1 MKIEQPLND
10 TQRAVVEDMLPIA
23 KWTVRK
29 YITSSKNISGLSYD
43 DLLQEAYLALC
54 GAVMTYH
61 AGQTQFKTYAVTV
74 IRNHL
79 IDYCRRIYQ
88 ENRNLPTLSLD
99 APGDDGSPLNLLDTL
114 PHTEAGF
121 EENSLSKI
129 SVEQFFSERKAAYT
143 GCARLGIEALELK
156 VMDEY
161 GVTDIAKL
169 YQAKP
174 NLVGAWISKATKKI
188 REELTAAECSA
199 LAVENPVVNS

>member
-1 MKIEQPLND
+1 
-10 TQRAVVEDMLPIA
+10 MLPIA

-99 APGDDGSPLNLLDTL
+99 ASGDDGNTLTLLDIL

-121 EENSLSKI
+121 EETSLSKI
-129 SVEQFFSERKAAYT
+129 SVEQFFSERKATYT

-156 VMDEY
+156 IMDEY

-169 YQAKP
+169 YQTKP

-188 REELTAAECSA
+188 REELAASEYSTPT
-199 LAVENPVVNS
+199 VENPAANS

>member
-61 AGQTQFKTYAVTV
+61 VGKTQFKTYAVTV

-99 APGDDGSPLNLLDTL
+99 APGDDGSSLNLLDTL
-114 PHTEAGF
+114 SHTEADL
-121 EENSLSKI
+121 EESSLSKI
-129 SVEQFFSERKAAYT
+129 SVERFFSERRATYT

-156 VMDEY
+156 VMEEY

-169 YQAKP
+169 YQTKP

-188 REELTAAECSA
+188 REELTAAEYSA
-199 LAVENPVVNS
+199 LTVENPAANS